1 MSKNYILQTHNLEK
15 KYGQNLVLSNINLAL
30 EKGKIYGLIGKNGA
44 GKTTFMRL
52 VCKLSFPTGGI
63 IELFGK
69 SKEKEYTKELGKVG
83 VLIEYP
89 SLLGKMTAKENLRI
103 NKIIRGVKT
112 TETEEELLKLVG
124 LGSVGQKKVKDFS
137 LGMRQRLGIAIAVQ
151 SNPELLILDE
161 PVNGL
166 DPIGVIEI
174 RELIKEL
181 NEKRGMT
188 IVISSHNLPELY
200 QTATDYII
208 LDKGVVK
215 KVISQEE
222 LEKECRN
229 YIEVECDDAKKL
241 ATFINQELQSKK
253 GKGKD
258 GDESIVGII
267 TDKKVRLYN
276 FNGEEKEEI
285 MALIYKSNSEIYDFS
300 TKEESLENYFVKVIG
315 EIENV

>member
-1 MSKNYILQTHNLEK
+1 MSKNYIFRTHNLEK
-15 KYGQNLVLSNINLAL
+15 KYGQQVVLNNLNLSL

-52 VCKLSFPTGGI
+52 MCKLSFPTGGS

-69 SKEKEYTKELGKVG
+69 TNEKEYTNELAKVG

-89 SLLGKMTAKENLRI
+89 SLYGKMTAKENLRM
-103 NKIIRGVKT
+103 NQIIRGVKT
-112 TETEEELLKLVG
+112 TESEEELLSLVG
-124 LGSVGQKKVKDFS
+124 LGDVGKKKVKDFS

-174 RELIKEL
+174 RKLIKEL

-188 IVISSHNLPELY
+188 ILISSHNLPELY

-215 KVISQEE
+215 KVISQDE
-222 LEKECRN
+222 LEQECRN
-229 YIEVECDDAKKL
+229 YIEIECDDAKKL
-241 ATFINQELQSKK
+241 ATFVKQKLQSKESK
-253 GKGKD
+253 EKD
-258 GDESIVGII
+258 ANERNVEII

-285 MALIYKSNSEIYDFS
+285 MALIYKSDCKIYNFS
-300 TKEESLENYFVKVIG
+300 TNEESLENYFVKVIG
-315 EIENV
+315 EVENV

>member
-15 KYGQNLVLSNINLAL
+15 KYGQHVVLDNLNLSL

-52 VCKLSFPTGGI
+52 VCKLSFPTGGS

-69 SKEKEYTKELGKVG
+69 SKEKEYTAELSKVG

-89 SLLGKMTAKENLRI
+89 SLFGKMTAKENLRI
-103 NKIIRGVKT
+103 NQIIRGAKT
-112 TETEEELLKLVG
+112 TKSEEELLKLVG
-124 LGSVGQKKVKDFS
+124 LGDVGKKKVKDFS

-181 NEKRGMT
+181 NEKYGMT
-188 IVISSHNLPELY
+188 IIISSHNLPELF

-215 KVISQEE
+215 KVISQNE
-222 LEKECRN
+222 LEQECRN
-229 YIEVECDDAKKL
+229 YIEVDCDDAKKL
-241 ATFINQELQSKK
+241 ATYVKQELQSKK
-253 GKGKD
+253 GKEKD
-258 GDESIVGII
+258 VDESNVEVI

-276 FNGEEKEEI
+276 FNGEEEDEI
-285 MALIYKSNSEIYDFS
+285 MALIYKSDCKIHNFS
-300 TKEESLENYFVKVIG
+300 TNEESLENYFVKVIG
-315 EIENV
+315 EVENV